1 MNRQERRK
9 AGIKKTEPI
18 INIKV
23 SEIDKIKEEAVA
35 KGCER
40 ALFLL
45 LAIPVMII
53 HDKFGELMKKD
64 GREERFANM
73 IEDLYDTYQ
82 KGLVSL
88 DDLATCLEQETGIK
102 MLDKRR

>member
-23 SEIDKIKEEAVA
+23 SEIDRIKEEAVA

-64 GREERFANM
+64 AKHVLQTWLQNYM
-73 IEDLYDTYQ
+73 IPMKKVMFL
-82 KGLVSL
+82 
-88 DDLATCLEQETGIK
+88 
-102 MLDKRR
+102 

>member
-23 SEIDKIKEEAVA
+23 SEIDRIKEEAVA

-64 GREERFANM
+64 GREARFADLVA
-73 IEDLYDTYQ
+73 ELYDTYE
-82 KGLVSL
+82 KGYVSL
-88 DDLATCLEQETGIK
+88 DDLATCLEQEAGIK
-102 MLDKRR
+102 MLDRRR